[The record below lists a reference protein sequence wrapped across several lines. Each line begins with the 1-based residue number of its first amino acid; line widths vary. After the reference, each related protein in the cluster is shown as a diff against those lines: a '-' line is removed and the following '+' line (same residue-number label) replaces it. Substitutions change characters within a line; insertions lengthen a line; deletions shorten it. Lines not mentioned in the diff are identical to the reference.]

1 MAVKRKRTIRIKKP
15 PVPVEHTGF
24 YAYLLKY
31 NEAMQVRN
39 YANSTLHRRESDI
52 RRFIGWCDERSLN
65 QPQDITKPIL
75 EQYQKHLFYY
85 RQANGEPLSATSRNH
100 YLTSVKQF
108 FKWLTQEN
116 YLLYNPASELIIP
129 KQTPSLPVVLT
140 VEEIEALMQQPDLKN
155 AAGLR
160 DRAILELFYSTGL
173 RRTELINLQLHDLS
187 LSRKTLYVR
196 QGKGGKDRL
205 LPIGERALGWLERY
219 LKKARPQL
227 LLSISEPTVFLND
240 YGEAFR
246 DSKLGDKVKRFMKN
260 AGIDVPGSCH
270 LLRHAMATHMLE
282 NGAELRF
289 IQAMLGHSDYRATQ
303 IYTHVSIRKL
313 QEIHAAT
320 HPAKQEDRAALLS
333 ALAAEGDDESAA
345 DEAGEAS
352 TH

>member
-1 MAVKRKRTIRIKKP
+1 MALKRKRTIKIKKA

-31 NEAMQVRN
+31 NEAMQLRN
-39 YANSTLHRRESDI
+39 YASTTLHRRESDI
-52 RRFIGWCDERSLN
+52 RRFIGWCDERGLEK
-65 QPQDITKPIL
+65 PQDITKPML
-75 EQYQKHLFYY
+75 EQYHKHLFYY

-116 YLLYNPASELIIP
+116 YLLYNPASELVIP
-129 KQTPSLPVVLT
+129 KQTPSLPVVLS
-140 VEEIEALMQQPDLKN
+140 VEEVEALLQQPDLKTV
-155 AAGLR
+155 AGLR
-160 DRAILELFYSTGL
+160 DRAILELFYSTGI
-173 RRTELINLQLHDLS
+173 RRSELINLKLHDLS

-196 QGKGGKDRL
+196 EGKGGKDRL
-205 LPIGERALGWLERY
+205 LPIGERALGWLENY
-219 LKKARPQL
+219 LQKSRPQL
-227 LLSISEPTVFLND
+227 LLTINEPTVFLND

-260 AGIDVPGSCH
+260 AGIEVLGSCH

-320 HPAKQEDRAALLS
+320 HPAKLEDRAALLS
-333 ALAAEGDDESAA
+333 ALAADSSEDTEA
-345 DEAGEAS
+345 DGAGETARR
-352 TH
+352 